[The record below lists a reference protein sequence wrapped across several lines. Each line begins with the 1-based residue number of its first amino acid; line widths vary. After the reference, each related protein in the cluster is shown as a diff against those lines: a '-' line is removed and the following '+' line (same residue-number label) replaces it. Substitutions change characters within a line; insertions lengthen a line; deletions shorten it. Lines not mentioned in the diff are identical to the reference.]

1 MPELVAEMKKLKAW
15 NFFSNN
21 PHLYLK
27 LSGTFGKVITYH
39 KLIIWPAMVVAC
51 HVIKLEV
58 VWPEKLPE
66 LV

>member
-1 MPELVAEMKKLKAW
+1 MEKS
-15 NFFSNN
+15 FSLPASPPNQSF
-21 PHLYLK
+21 K
-27 LSGTFGKVITYH
+27 SCVH

-66 LV
+66 LVQELLTDFRVNSSFSFG